1 VAENLKQ
8 TIEFQAKGIA
18 KLKKQYKELERRTKG
33 LEGATNKAGGS
44 LGGLIAK
51 LGLTTVALYGAMRA
65 ISSVVR
71 VGTDFEKK
79 MSNVAAISGAVG
91 GELLALEQNA
101 RQLGATTVF
110 TASQVAELQTEFA
123 KLGFTS
129 AEIRGVTK
137 DTLALAAAS
146 GSDLATSA
154 AVAGQTLRAFGL
166 DVSETSRVTDTMAL
180 SFSRSALDMDK
191 FTNSMQYVAPVAKA
205 VGFNVE
211 GTTALL
217 GALAN
222 AGISGSLAGTALRTV
237 FLKLADSNSA
247 LSKRLGGSVKSAD
260 ELIPA
265 LKKLSDSGVDL
276 TEVLGLVDK
285 RAVSAFNILLEGTD
299 DMAELKDELDNA
311 AGAAQRMADVQLD
324 NLAGSMTL
332 LNSAMEG
339 FAVSLFDNF
348 SEPMRGAV
356 DSLTSLVT
364 ALNSWIEMPT
374 SEKIEEDLMASRDL
388 FAVIKDLGATEET
401 RANAIDTL
409 NAKYGEYLPNLID
422 EKSKLEDIEEAQL
435 AIVNTMLQKIALAVN
450 EEEIAKTVAKMKGL
464 RREEADAILEV
475 AKVEEELLTAQ
486 TKQTEAAEAL
496 REKNKKLSASFSTVA
511 SLQQDQILTA
521 VNYNE
526 TQALS
531 GTTTHALNQELLNSQ
546 ERLNANREAQE
557 NLRNEVTK
565 LNAEAVELAGS
576 LTAVAVAT
584 GEVSDETEDGA
595 DAEDKSAESK
605 EKSLEASLKGV
616 AMSRDLESAS
626 KSLAKQYVVEG
637 VFDAVKSAITSI
649 PFPFNLAAA
658 ATAAAAANA
667 LFSAVVPAATGF
679 EGVVDRPT
687 MFMTG
692 EGNKKEHVSVT
703 PLEAPNINGPQG
715 GGITVNISGGIIQ
728 DDYIRNTL
736 VPALNKANS
745 MGA

>member
-18 KLKKQYKELERRTKG
+18 KLKKQYKELEQRTRG

-44 LGGLIAK
+44 LGGLVAK
-51 LGLTTVALYGAMRA
+51 LGLTTVALYGSMRA

-71 VGTDFEKK
+71 VGADFEKK
-79 MSNVAAISGAVG
+79 MSNVAAISGATAE
-91 GELLALEQNA
+91 ELKALESNA
-101 RQLGATTVF
+101 KQLGATTVF

-129 AEIRGVTK
+129 TEIRGVTK

-180 SFSRSALDMDK
+180 SFSASALDMDK

-205 VGFNVE
+205 VGFSVE

-217 GALAN
+217 GGLAN

-237 FLKLADSNSA
+237 FLKLADSNSD
-247 LSKRLGGSVKSAD
+247 LTKRLGGSVKSAD

-285 RAVSAFNILLEGTD
+285 RAVSAFKILLDGTED
-299 DMAELKDELDNA
+299 IAELKEELDGA
-311 AGAAQRMADVQLD
+311 SGAAQRMADVQLD
-324 NLAGSMTL
+324 NLAGKATL

-339 FAVSLFDNF
+339 LAITIFDTF
-348 SEPMRGAV
+348 DEKLKGAV
-356 DSLTSLVT
+356 TQMTGLVT
-364 ALNSWIEMPT
+364 SVDSFLQQPISDKLRDEQTEFNILMDILDDVNTSQDTRNKAVEELQNNYGNYIGNIDLESASQEQLRGILKQSNEEFEKGIE
-374 SEKIEEDLMASRDL
+374 L
-388 FAVIKDLGATEET
+388 
-401 RANAIDTL
+401 
-409 NAKYGEYLPNLID
+409 
-422 EKSKLEDIEEAQL
+422 EAQREIL
-435 AIVNTMLQKIALAVN
+435 VAQRSEQIKLQKDIFLLEQKV
-450 EEEIAKTVAKMKGL
+450 
-464 RREEADAILEV
+464 REEKENHASVDFSLMGTTFRMNNELKIKKQRLEEV
-475 AKVEEELLTAQ
+475 K
-486 TKQTEAAEAL
+486 
-496 REKNKKLSASFSTVA
+496 EKNKEFIE
-511 SLQQDQILTA
+511 SL
-521 VNYNE
+521 
-526 TQALS
+526 
-531 GTTTHALNQELLNSQ
+531 
-546 ERLNANREAQE
+546 
-557 NLRNEVTK
+557 
-565 LNAEAVELAGS
+565 GS
-576 LTAVAVAT
+576 LNLKV
-584 GEVSDETEDGA
+584 DETTGTIVRFGDEASGAYKKVGEAAGESAGDGEE
-595 DAEDKSAESK
+595 AEDKLRESK
-605 EKSLEASLKGV
+605 EKSLESSLKGV

-637 VFDAVKSAITSI
+637 VFDAVKSAITAY
-649 PFPFNLAAA
+649 PFPINIAFA

-667 LFSAVVPAATGF
+667 LFSAIIPAATGF

-703 PLEAPNINGPQG
+703 PLESPNINGPQG
-715 GGITVNISGGIIQ
+715 GGITVNISGGVVN
-728 DDYIRNTL
+728 DDYVRNTL
-736 VPALNKANS
+736 LPALNKADS

>member
-1 VAENLKQ
+1 MAENLKQ
-8 TIEFQAKGIA
+8 TIEFQAKGIR

-44 LGGLIAK
+44 LGGLVAK

-91 GELLALEQNA
+91 SELLALEQNA

-285 RAVSAFNILLEGTD
+285 RAVSAFNILLEGAD

-356 DSLTSLVT
+356 DSVTSLVT

-531 GTTTHALNQELLNSQ
+531 GTTTPVSYTH
-546 ERLNANREAQE
+546 
-557 NLRNEVTK
+557 
-565 LNAEAVELAGS
+565 
-576 LTAVAVAT
+576 LT
-584 GEVSDETEDGA
+584 
-595 DAEDKSAESK
+595 
-605 EKSLEASLKGV
+605 L
-616 AMSRDLESAS
+616 
-626 KSLAKQYVVEG
+626 
-637 VFDAVKSAITSI
+637 
-649 PFPFNLAAA
+649 
-658 ATAAAAANA
+658 
-667 LFSAVVPAATGF
+667 
-679 EGVVDRPT
+679 PT
-687 MFMTG
+687 IY
-692 EGNKKEHVSVT
+692 SV
-703 PLEAPNINGPQG
+703 
-715 GGITVNISGGIIQ
+715 
-728 DDYIRNTL
+728 
-736 VPALNKANS
+736 
-745 MGA
+745 

>member
-1 VAENLKQ
+1 
-8 TIEFQAKGIA
+8 
-18 KLKKQYKELERRTKG
+18 
-33 LEGATNKAGGS
+33 
-44 LGGLIAK
+44 
-51 LGLTTVALYGAMRA
+51 
-65 ISSVVR
+65 
-71 VGTDFEKK
+71 
-79 MSNVAAISGAVG
+79 
-91 GELLALEQNA
+91 
-101 RQLGATTVF
+101 
-110 TASQVAELQTEFA
+110 
-123 KLGFTS
+123 
-129 AEIRGVTK
+129 
-137 DTLALAAAS
+137 
-146 GSDLATSA
+146 
-154 AVAGQTLRAFGL
+154 
-166 DVSETSRVTDTMAL
+166 
-180 SFSRSALDMDK
+180 
-191 FTNSMQYVAPVAKA
+191 
-205 VGFNVE
+205 
-211 GTTALL
+211 
-217 GALAN
+217 
-222 AGISGSLAGTALRTV
+222 
-237 FLKLADSNSA
+237 
-247 LSKRLGGSVKSAD
+247 
-260 ELIPA
+260 
-265 LKKLSDSGVDL
+265 
-276 TEVLGLVDK
+276 
-285 RAVSAFNILLEGTD
+285 
-299 DMAELKDELDNA
+299 
-311 AGAAQRMADVQLD
+311 
-324 NLAGSMTL
+324 
-332 LNSAMEG
+332 
-339 FAVSLFDNF
+339 
-348 SEPMRGAV
+348 
-356 DSLTSLVT
+356 
-364 ALNSWIEMPT
+364 
-374 SEKIEEDLMASRDL
+374 
-388 FAVIKDLGATEET
+388 
-401 RANAIDTL
+401 
-409 NAKYGEYLPNLID
+409 
-422 EKSKLEDIEEAQL
+422 
-435 AIVNTMLQKIALAVN
+435 MLQKIALAVN

>member
-1 VAENLKQ
+1 MAENLKQ

-18 KLKKQYKELERRTKG
+18 KLKKQYKELEQRTRG

-44 LGGLIAK
+44 LGGLVAK
-51 LGLTTVALYGAMRA
+51 LGLTTVALYGSMRA

-71 VGTDFEKK
+71 VGADFEKK
-79 MSNVAAISGAVG
+79 MSNVAAISGATAE
-91 GELLALEQNA
+91 ELKALESNA
-101 RQLGATTVF
+101 KQLGATTVF

-129 AEIRGVTK
+129 TEIRGVTK

-180 SFSRSALDMDK
+180 SFSASALDMDK

-205 VGFNVE
+205 VGFSVE

-217 GALAN
+217 GGLAN

-237 FLKLADSNSA
+237 FLKLADSNSD
-247 LSKRLGGSVKSAD
+247 LTKRLGGSVKSAD

-285 RAVSAFNILLEGTD
+285 RAVSAFKILLDGTED
-299 DMAELKDELDNA
+299 IAELKEELDGA
-311 AGAAQRMADVQLD
+311 SGAAQRMADVQLD
-324 NLAGSMTL
+324 NLAGKATL

-339 FAVSLFDNF
+339 LAITIFDTF
-348 SEPMRGAV
+348 DEKLKGAV
-356 DSLTSLVT
+356 TQMTGLVT
-364 ALNSWIEMPT
+364 SVDSFLQQPISDKLRDEQTEFNILMDILDDVNTSQDTRNKAVEELQNNYGNYIGNIDLESASQEQLRGILKQSNEEFEKGIE
-374 SEKIEEDLMASRDL
+374 L
-388 FAVIKDLGATEET
+388 
-401 RANAIDTL
+401 
-409 NAKYGEYLPNLID
+409 
-422 EKSKLEDIEEAQL
+422 EAQREIL
-435 AIVNTMLQKIALAVN
+435 VAQRSEQIKLQKDIFLLEQKV
-450 EEEIAKTVAKMKGL
+450 
-464 RREEADAILEV
+464 REEKENHASVDFSLMGTTFRMNNELKIKKQRLEEV
-475 AKVEEELLTAQ
+475 K
-486 TKQTEAAEAL
+486 
-496 REKNKKLSASFSTVA
+496 EKNKEFIE
-511 SLQQDQILTA
+511 SL
-521 VNYNE
+521 
-526 TQALS
+526 
-531 GTTTHALNQELLNSQ
+531 
-546 ERLNANREAQE
+546 
-557 NLRNEVTK
+557 
-565 LNAEAVELAGS
+565 GS
-576 LTAVAVAT
+576 LNLKV
-584 GEVSDETEDGA
+584 DETTGTIVRFGDEAAGAYKKVGEAAGESAGDGEE
-595 DAEDKSAESK
+595 AEDKLRESK
-605 EKSLEASLKGV
+605 EKSLESSLKGV

-637 VFDAVKSAITSI
+637 VFDAVKSAITAY
-649 PFPFNLAAA
+649 PFPINIAFA

-667 LFSAVVPAATGF
+667 LFSAIIPAATGF

-703 PLEAPNINGPQG
+703 PLESPNINGPQG
-715 GGITVNISGGIIQ
+715 GGITVNISGGVVN
-728 DDYIRNTL
+728 DDYVRNTL
-736 VPALNKANS
+736 LPALNKAGS

>member
-1 VAENLKQ
+1 MAENLKQ

-18 KLKKQYKELERRTKG
+18 KLKKQYKELEQRTRG

-44 LGGLIAK
+44 LGGLVAK
-51 LGLTTVALYGAMRA
+51 LGLTTVALYGSMRA

-71 VGTDFEKK
+71 VGADFEKK
-79 MSNVAAISGAVG
+79 MSNVAAISGATAE
-91 GELLALEQNA
+91 ELKALESNA
-101 RQLGATTVF
+101 KQLGATTVF

-129 AEIRGVTK
+129 TEIRGVTK

-180 SFSRSALDMDK
+180 SFSASALDMDK

-205 VGFNVE
+205 VGFSVE

-217 GALAN
+217 GGLAN

-237 FLKLADSNSA
+237 FLKLADSNSD
-247 LSKRLGGSVKSAD
+247 LTKRLGGSVKSAD

-285 RAVSAFNILLEGTD
+285 RAVSAFKILLDGTED
-299 DMAELKDELDNA
+299 IAELKEELDGA
-311 AGAAQRMADVQLD
+311 SGAAQRMADVQLD
-324 NLAGSMTL
+324 NLAGKATL

-339 FAVSLFDNF
+339 LAITIFDTF
-348 SEPMRGAV
+348 DEKLKGAV
-356 DSLTSLVT
+356 TQMTGLVT
-364 ALNSWIEMPT
+364 SVDSFLQQPISDKLRDEQTEFNILMDILDDVNTSQDTRNKAVEELQNNYGNYIGNIDLESASQEQLRGILKQSNEEFEKGIE
-374 SEKIEEDLMASRDL
+374 L
-388 FAVIKDLGATEET
+388 
-401 RANAIDTL
+401 
-409 NAKYGEYLPNLID
+409 
-422 EKSKLEDIEEAQL
+422 EAQREIL
-435 AIVNTMLQKIALAVN
+435 VAQRSEQIKLQKDIFLLEQKV
-450 EEEIAKTVAKMKGL
+450 
-464 RREEADAILEV
+464 REEKENHASVDFSLMGTTFRMNNELKIKKQRLEEV
-475 AKVEEELLTAQ
+475 K
-486 TKQTEAAEAL
+486 
-496 REKNKKLSASFSTVA
+496 EKNKEFIE
-511 SLQQDQILTA
+511 SL
-521 VNYNE
+521 
-526 TQALS
+526 
-531 GTTTHALNQELLNSQ
+531 
-546 ERLNANREAQE
+546 
-557 NLRNEVTK
+557 
-565 LNAEAVELAGS
+565 GS
-576 LTAVAVAT
+576 LNLKV
-584 GEVSDETEDGA
+584 DETTGTIVRFGDEASGAYKKVGEAAGESAGDGEE
-595 DAEDKSAESK
+595 AEDKLRESK
-605 EKSLEASLKGV
+605 EKSLESSLKGV

-637 VFDAVKSAITSI
+637 VFDAVKSAITAY
-649 PFPFNLAAA
+649 PFPINIAFA

-667 LFSAVVPAATGF
+667 LFSAIIPAATGF

-703 PLEAPNINGPQG
+703 PLESPNINGPQG
-715 GGITVNISGGIIQ
+715 GGITVNISGGVVN
-728 DDYIRNTL
+728 DDYVRNTL
-736 VPALNKANS
+736 LPALNKAGS

>member
-1 VAENLKQ
+1 MAENLKQ

-18 KLKKQYKELERRTKG
+18 KLKKQYKELEQRTRG

-44 LGGLIAK
+44 LGGLVAK
-51 LGLTTVALYGAMRA
+51 LGLTTVALYGSMRA

-71 VGTDFEKK
+71 VGADFEKK
-79 MSNVAAISGAVG
+79 MSNVAAISGATAE
-91 GELLALEQNA
+91 ELKALESNA
-101 RQLGATTVF
+101 KQLGATTVF

-129 AEIRGVTK
+129 TEIRGVTK

-180 SFSRSALDMDK
+180 SFSASALDMDK

-205 VGFNVE
+205 VGFSVE

-217 GALAN
+217 GGLAN

-237 FLKLADSNSA
+237 FLKLADSNSD
-247 LSKRLGGSVKSAD
+247 LTKRLGGSGKSAD

-285 RAVSAFNILLEGTD
+285 RAVSAFKILLDGTED
-299 DMAELKDELDNA
+299 IAELKEELDGA
-311 AGAAQRMADVQLD
+311 SGAAQRMADVQLD
-324 NLAGSMTL
+324 NLAGKATL

-339 FAVSLFDNF
+339 LAITIFDTF
-348 SEPMRGAV
+348 DEKLKGAV
-356 DSLTSLVT
+356 TQMTGLVT
-364 ALNSWIEMPT
+364 SVDSFLQQPISDKLRDEQTEFNILMDILDDVNTSQDTRNKAVEELQNNYGNYIGNIDLESASQEQLRGILKQSNEEFEKGIE
-374 SEKIEEDLMASRDL
+374 L
-388 FAVIKDLGATEET
+388 
-401 RANAIDTL
+401 
-409 NAKYGEYLPNLID
+409 
-422 EKSKLEDIEEAQL
+422 EAQREIL
-435 AIVNTMLQKIALAVN
+435 VAQRSEQIKLQKDIFLLEQKV
-450 EEEIAKTVAKMKGL
+450 
-464 RREEADAILEV
+464 REEKENHASVDFSLMGTTFRMNNELKIKKQRLEEV
-475 AKVEEELLTAQ
+475 K
-486 TKQTEAAEAL
+486 
-496 REKNKKLSASFSTVA
+496 EKNKEFIE
-511 SLQQDQILTA
+511 SL
-521 VNYNE
+521 
-526 TQALS
+526 
-531 GTTTHALNQELLNSQ
+531 
-546 ERLNANREAQE
+546 
-557 NLRNEVTK
+557 
-565 LNAEAVELAGS
+565 GS
-576 LTAVAVAT
+576 LNLKV
-584 GEVSDETEDGA
+584 DETTGTIVRFGDEASGAYKKVGEAAGESAGDGEE
-595 DAEDKSAESK
+595 AEDKLRESK
-605 EKSLEASLKGV
+605 EKSLESSLKGV

-637 VFDAVKSAITSI
+637 VFDAVKSAITAY
-649 PFPFNLAAA
+649 PFPINIAFA

-667 LFSAVVPAATGF
+667 LFSAIIPAATGF

-703 PLEAPNINGPQG
+703 PLESPNINGPQG
-715 GGITVNISGGIIQ
+715 GGITVNISGGVVN
-728 DDYIRNTL
+728 DDYVRNTL
-736 VPALNKANS
+736 LPALNKAGS